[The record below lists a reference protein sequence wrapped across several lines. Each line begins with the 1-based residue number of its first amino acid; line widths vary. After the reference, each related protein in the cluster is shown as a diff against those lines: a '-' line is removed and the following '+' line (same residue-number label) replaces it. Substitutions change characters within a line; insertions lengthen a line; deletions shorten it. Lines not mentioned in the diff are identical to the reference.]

1 MPGAP
6 NRPPDQAPAPPPP
19 APDPPDRR
27 VVRRLVPSQVTLL
40 LDIWKGAPS
49 PDLVTPFEKAEAA
62 LAASDFPGATAQL
75 DVLSV
80 RFAEPRWPTIP
91 EPFRLLRV
99 PIPPP
104 MPPSWDP
111 DHALPAPEKEAKRA
125 RKEADVQLTL
135 AAGCLAWAAQ
145 HGISTT
151 DLAPAVDAA
160 RAELAN
166 GGPERGVHERIDAL
180 WSALRPRLPR
190 PKAAGARAP
199 SAPAAEA
206 EAEEA

>member
-6 NRPPDQAPAPPPP
+6 NRPPDQAPAPTPP

-27 VVRRLVPSQVTLL
+27 VLRRLVPSQVTLL
-40 LDIWKGAPS
+40 LDVWKGVPS
-49 PDLVTPFEKAEAA
+49 PDLVNPFEKAESAF
-62 LAASDFPGATAQL
+62 AASDFPGATAQL

-99 PIPPP
+99 SIPPP

-111 DHALPAPEKEAKRA
+111 DHALPPPEKEARRA
-125 RKEADVQLTL
+125 RKEADVQIAL
-135 AAGCLAWAAQ
+135 ADGCVAWAAQ
-145 HGISTT
+145 HGIATH
-151 DLAPAVDAA
+151 DLSSALDDA
-160 RAELAN
+160 RAELARS
-166 GGPERGVHERIDAL
+166 GSTAAVHERIDGL
-180 WSALRPRLPR
+180 WSSLRPRLPR
-190 PKAAGARAP
+190 PKSVAARPP

-206 EAEEA
+206 GAEEA